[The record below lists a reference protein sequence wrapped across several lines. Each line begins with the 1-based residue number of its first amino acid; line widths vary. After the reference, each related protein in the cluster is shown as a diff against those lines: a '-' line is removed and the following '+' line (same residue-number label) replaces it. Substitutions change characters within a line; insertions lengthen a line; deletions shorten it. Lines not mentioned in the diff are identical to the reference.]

1 MPRLFIAID
10 LPDSAKDELLRL
22 RENDLPP
29 ARWTRRDAL
38 HLTLHFIG
46 GTPNKQTRAYQRA
59 LEQVSV
65 AGFDLRIGGVGQFP
79 VDDRP
84 RVIWAGVENSPAL
97 RDLREATGRAL
108 QSEGFRLERRRFHPH
123 ITLMRFK
130 KPPRRG
136 MADRWLRAHLDF
148 HVAPFAVREF
158 ALYESD
164 LRPTGAVY
172 TQLGLYRLEPD

>member
-10 LPDSAKDELLRL
+10 LPDAVKDDLLRL

-29 ARWTRRDAL
+29 ARWTRREAL
-38 HLTLHFIG
+38 HLTLRFIG
-46 GTPNKQTRAYQRA
+46 DTPNKQARAYQRA
-59 LEQVSV
+59 LEQVSA

-84 RVIWAGVENSPAL
+84 RVIWAGVDNTPAL
-97 RDLREATGRAL
+97 RALRDASGHAL
-108 QSEGFRLERRRFHPH
+108 ASAGFRLERRRFHPH

-136 MADRWLRAHLDF
+136 MAGRWLRAHLDF
-148 HVAPFAVREF
+148 HVAPFPVREF
-158 ALYESD
+158 VLYESD

-172 TQLGLYRLEPD
+172 TKRAVFALT